1 MTLITFISEMNT
13 TTEAKSKPKSPFAKK
28 ESALQSLPTELE
40 PGKPLIW
47 LEKPTNKNKWLG
59 KRTREDAFGE
69 EEAPPSEEEK
79 DSVEEDHSDEEMDE
93 ASQEES
99 LELAISS
106 VLKACT
112 QLRSIMFA
120 SLCWAMSQPSTSR
133 KTTPSISLT
142 SVQATEQLLE
152 MVEKYLSGTSK

>member
-1 MTLITFISEMNT
+1 MST
-13 TTEAKSKPKSPFAKK
+13 TNEVKTKAKSPFAKK
-28 ESALQSLPTELE
+28 ESTLNSLPDLDN
-40 PGKPLIW
+40 PKPTIW

-79 DSVEEDHSDEEMDE
+79 DSVAEESDSDAEMDE

-120 SLCWAMSQPSTSR
+120 SLCWAMSQPSASR